1 VQLTQEQQAIL
12 STDPVVGKPIKV
24 TAFAGTGKTFTLTEY
39 AKSRPRFPMTYI
51 AYNKSIQLHAEK
63 VMPRNVTSRTIH
75 SLAFAKFGRRYK
87 DKLGN
92 LKIGSVMRYLGIR
105 EYKFAMFITRTLEA
119 YLASSYDEI
128 DENCVPRGAEKLFGP
143 NAPDILVSMAKKA
156 WNVCQDEDDTDLVMP
171 HDGYLKLYQLSR
183 PQINTDVVLMDEA
196 QDTTPCVWHIIMNQ
210 RAPKIVVGDPH
221 QAIYCQPLG
230 TMVDVPERDSYHTV
244 GCKKVPIEDLRVGD
258 FVATYHNSHVYKKG
272 RPLTGVSRVHY
283 DGDLVRATLESGES
297 SAYTLKHH
305 CIVRVG
311 GNLRGKHVVYLMKKG
326 GNFRVGRVPFFYD
339 SQGRA
344 FGLGVRS
351 SSEGAE
357 ASWILSVHDT
367 AAEAITSENLVQA
380 LFGIPGVRFKTTS
393 KKDVMDVTKFWSLY
407 SRAVSDQTER
417 ALKCLKAYGRLIE
430 HPLWTSGMGR
440 LVGTQRPFI
449 TAAANLLDGFLAL
462 PSGSWIKYKNKRDHA
477 APRSLWKPI
486 KISHEHYE
494 GDIVSLE
501 VGDHH
506 TYYGDGIL
514 THNSFRGAVNAM
526 DQVVPEPDRDL
537 PLTHSFRFGPVLA
550 QEASLLLKT
559 LKQEPRT
566 LHGNELLKTQLHVCE
581 ETVTRPGSLL
591 LCRGNSMIFEEA
603 YEATK
608 KGSVG
613 FIGGSQGYRLDMYLD
628 GMELSHDNKGA
639 IVNPLFKAFSNFSE
653 FAEFAEVTE
662 DVELGAVVNA
672 VMKHGSDI
680 RIRVE
685 TIRGAETDPA
695 RAAFVFS
702 TIHKAKGLEWP
713 TVVLGQ
719 DISRVIQA
727 HLDNP
732 EDYPYGDDEA
742 NLLYVSLTRGINEV
756 FIPTT
761 VYNFIRTGR
770 KPPKLKDPTARIR
783 SLKKLN
789 ELEEKALRDLGAL
802 ESEYDMADYD

>member
-221 QAIYCQPLG
+221 QAIY
-230 TMVDVPERDSYHTV
+230 
-244 GCKKVPIEDLRVGD
+244 
-258 FVATYHNSHVYKKG
+258 
-272 RPLTGVSRVHY
+272 
-283 DGDLVRATLESGES
+283 
-297 SAYTLKHH
+297 
-305 CIVRVG
+305 
-311 GNLRGKHVVYLMKKG
+311 
-326 GNFRVGRVPFFYD
+326 
-339 SQGRA
+339 
-344 FGLGVRS
+344 
-351 SSEGAE
+351 
-357 ASWILSVHDT
+357 
-367 AAEAITSENLVQA
+367 
-380 LFGIPGVRFKTTS
+380 
-393 KKDVMDVTKFWSLY
+393 
-407 SRAVSDQTER
+407 
-417 ALKCLKAYGRLIE
+417 
-430 HPLWTSGMGR
+430 
-440 LVGTQRPFI
+440 
-449 TAAANLLDGFLAL
+449 
-462 PSGSWIKYKNKRDHA
+462 
-477 APRSLWKPI
+477 
-486 KISHEHYE
+486 
-494 GDIVSLE
+494 
-501 VGDHH
+501 
-506 TYYGDGIL
+506 
-514 THNSFRGAVNAM
+514 SFRGAQNAM

-581 ETVTRPGSLL
+581 GTVTRPGSLL

-719 DISRVIQA
+719 DISRV
-727 HLDNP
+727 D
-732 EDYPYGDDEA
+732 
-742 NLLYVSLTRGINEV
+742 
-756 FIPTT
+756 
-761 VYNFIRTGR
+761 R
-770 KPPKLKDPTARIR
+770 K
-783 SLKKLN
+783 SV
-789 ELEEKALRDLGAL
+789 G
-802 ESEYDMADYD
+802 